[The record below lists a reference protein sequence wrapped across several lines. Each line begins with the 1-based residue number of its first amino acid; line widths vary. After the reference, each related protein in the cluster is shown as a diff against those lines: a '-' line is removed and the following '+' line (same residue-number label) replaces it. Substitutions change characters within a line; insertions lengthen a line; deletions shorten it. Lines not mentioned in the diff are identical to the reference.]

1 MDPAAPPVFV
11 VGAPRSGGAL
21 LYRLLC
27 LHPDSIWVSTWLPHA
42 TASAPFATLHRAA
55 ARTSRR
61 RPKPWF
67 RPGFDVPPA
76 ARAGLRRR
84 RGLLPRPADG
94 EELFAAHDLDAVSAL
109 KPPTRRQA
117 GLRRAVAGLARS
129 VDGHVF
135 VNHNHE
141 HTRRILQL
149 RALFPDARIVILTRD
164 GRAVAASLR
173 HADWWPE
180 APAGS
185 DPWEL
190 AATHWV
196 REVEA
201 LESGLAK
208 VPSERVLQIRY
219 EELVADPQDTLD
231 RVGTFAGLTTGRT
244 SRRALAP
251 VRLAQHADDGW
262 PGRLGDAAERVQAI
276 QEGWLRKYGYLD

>member
-1 MDPAAPPVFV
+1 MGPVAPPVFV

-27 LHPDSIWVSTWLPHA
+27 LHPDSFWASTWMRHA
-42 TASAPFATLHRAA
+42 AASAPFAMLHRVS

-67 RPGFDVPPA
+67 RTGFDAPPG
-76 ARAGLRRR
+76 ARARRRYR

-94 EELFAAHDLDAVSAL
+94 EELFAAHDLDAVSDSE
-109 KPPTRRQA
+109 PPTRRQA
-117 GLRRAVAGLARS
+117 GLRRAVASLARS
-129 VDGHVF
+129 VDGRVF
-135 VNHNHE
+135 VNHHPE
-141 HTRRILQL
+141 HTRRIPQL
-149 RALFPDARIVILTRD
+149 RTLFPDARIVVPTRD

-180 APAGS
+180 SAAES

-201 LESGLAK
+201 LESGLAG
-208 VPSERVLQIRY
+208 VPTDQVLQIRY
-219 EELVADPQDTLD
+219 EDLVADPQDTLD
-231 RVGTFAGLTTGRT
+231 RVGEFAGLAPGRP
-244 SRRALAP
+244 SRRALAR